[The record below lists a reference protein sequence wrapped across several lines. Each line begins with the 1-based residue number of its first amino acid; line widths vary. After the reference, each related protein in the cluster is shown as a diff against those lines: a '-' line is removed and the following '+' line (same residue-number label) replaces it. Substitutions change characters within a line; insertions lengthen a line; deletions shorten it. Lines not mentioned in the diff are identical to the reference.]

1 MAVKKVKITKS
12 TYKYVKVAKST
23 QKRVP
28 KTKKK

>member
-28 KTKKK
+28 KPKKR